1 MTASD
6 PGHCAS
12 CGSPFTPGARFCSSC
27 GRGRGGDGG
36 AATAGSGKVAR
47 PPSDRVPWLVAG
59 GALAGMLVL
68 LLLLLARGAG
78 TQAVATAG
86 PAQDAGETGTA
97 PPDISQLSPKE
108 RFDRLYNRVMQA
120 AQSGDPATM
129 NRFMP
134 MALGAYEMLDS
145 ADADARY
152 HAALL
157 RVHGGDVQGS
167 RALGDSILAIQPGH
181 LLGYVVLGTTAR
193 WAKDEAALAKAYRD
207 FLAHYDAEM
216 KANRREYGE
225 HRVSIDGFRR
235 EAQEAGTAARAG
247 S

>member
-1 MTASD
+1 
-6 PGHCAS
+6 
-12 CGSPFTPGARFCSSC
+12 
-27 GRGRGGDGG
+27 
-36 AATAGSGKVAR
+36 
-47 PPSDRVPWLVAG
+47 
-59 GALAGMLVL
+59 MLVL
-68 LLLLLARGAG
+68 LLLLVIRGSG
-78 TQAVATAG
+78 TPAASTAELG
-86 PAQDAGETGTA
+86 PASGETGMVA
-97 PPDISQLSPKE
+97 PDISQLSPKE

-120 AQSGDPATM
+120 AQSGDQATM

-134 MALGAYEMLDS
+134 MALGAYDMLDS

-157 RVHGGDVQGS
+157 RVHSGDVQGS
-167 RALGDSILAIQPGH
+167 RAQGDSILAAQPGH

-193 WAKDEAALAKAYRD
+193 WAKDDAGLAKAYQE

-225 HRVSIDGFRR
+225 HRTSIDGFRR
-235 EAQEAGTAARAG
+235 EALAAETGTRRGPRRG